1 MNAISDVKGIR
12 WAVVAVFLITVFVN
26 YASSTFLFGAQDT
39 GDISDQYSTLFTPA
53 DYAFAIWGLIYL
65 TLGAYVFYQAFQ
77 ARPNQRLYDQIAPL
91 LMVNLVAN
99 SLWLAAFQYEFIA
112 LSVLLMLVILATLIQ
127 LQIILTKDTTLP
139 RRERN
144 WIRVPFSLY
153 LGWISVATITNFAL
167 FIKYTGWQIPAV
179 GEVTWVA
186 IMVTVGAVLAIIIA
200 RATRDV
206 IYPLVFVW
214 AYAAIAVKQA
224 DIETILYVAI
234 GWAVVLL
241 VVSIRVF
248 AMKPKRHLHEPA

>member
-26 YASSTFLFGAQDT
+26 YASSTFLFGDQDT

-65 TLGAYVFYQAFQ
+65 ALGAYLFYQAFQ
-77 ARPNQRLYDQIAPL
+77 ARSDQRLYDQIAPL

-167 FIKYTGWQIPAV
+167 FIKYTGWQIPDV

-186 IMVTVGAVLAIIIA
+186 IMITVGAILAIIIA
-200 RATRDV
+200 RATRDA

-248 AMKPKRHLHEPA
+248 TMKPKPRLHETA